1 MNNSK
6 AKLDPQSLP
15 IGNAAGFVQY
25 FRSDVVSGLLVFLI
39 ALPLCLG
46 ISLASG
52 FPPLAGIFTAIIG
65 SVVATLLSNSEM
77 TIKGPAAGMIVIVL
91 GCIQDFGGD
100 GMNGGWM
107 DADQTAYRAA
117 LAVGVVAAILQLGFA
132 FFRGGILGEFFPSS
146 AVHGLLAAI
155 GVIIVLK
162 QLPVTLGVSAKGDPL
177 ELLQQI
183 PQFILTANPM
193 IASIG
198 LVSLLIMFLWPIAG
212 SKVKFLRFI
221 PSPMIVLLV
230 SIPMGMAGN
239 LLQEHSYV
247 LAGHEYPLGEQF
259 LVQMPSRIFGMFDEI
274 TLPDFNALTQIK
286 AWWWVFLFFAIGSL
300 ESVLSTKAVELLDPY
315 RRKTN
320 MDRDMAAVGC
330 GNLLAALVGGLPMI
344 SEIVRSRANIDNG
357 AKTKYSNFWHGMF
370 LLLCVGLIP
379 TILHRIPLAALAA
392 KLVYTGY
399 RLAHP
404 REFINVYRIGR
415 EQLVIFVATLVSVL
429 LTDLLIGILIGIG
442 IKMLFH
448 VMNGVPLK
456 SLFRPYLEIEQSN
469 GNHCTIRAHESA
481 VFSNWIPFRRQIEDL
496 GLVQRQNITLDLSNT
511 KLVDHSVMEKLHEM
525 QETFSDEGLDFK
537 IIGLESHSTA
547 GKHEM
552 AARLGGLVRMRR
564 LTVLADT
571 STADRLDAI
580 CATFEVDSYSSMEC
594 RGRNQIARIDTSL
607 FRTMDNYVRIE
618 VVGSSSVCES
628 IVTQIRNECTA
639 SDMITVYT
647 EIIHVMRRPHL
658 AYVSKL
664 IGTI

>member
-1 MNNSK
+1 MNTKNTK
-6 AKLDPQSLP
+6 NTPQDIP
-15 IGNAAGFVQY
+15 VGNVAGFVNY
-25 FRSDVVSGLLVFLI
+25 FRSDILSGLLVFLI

-65 SVVATLLSNSEM
+65 SVVATLMSNSEM

-91 GCIQDFGGD
+91 GCVQDFGGD
-100 GMNGGWM
+100 GMNGGWA
-107 DADQTAYRAA
+107 DADMSAYRAA
-117 LAVGVVAAILQLGFA
+117 LAVGVAAAALQIGFA
-132 FFRGGILGEFFPSS
+132 FFRGGILGEFFPSA

-162 QLPVTLGVSAKGDPL
+162 QFPVTLGVSAKGDPL
-177 ELLQQI
+177 ELLREI
-183 PQFILTANPM
+183 PHFIASANPM
-193 IASIG
+193 IAAIG
-198 LVSLLIMFLWPIAG
+198 LVSLSIMFLWPMAG
-212 SKVKFLRFI
+212 RQIKFLRLI

-230 SIPMGMAGN
+230 AIPMGMAGN

-274 TLPDFNALTQIK
+274 TYPDFAALAQLK

-300 ESVLSTKAVELLDPY
+300 ESILSAKAVELLDPY

-357 AKTKYSNFWHGMF
+357 AKTRFSNLWHGMF

-392 KLVYTGY
+392 MLVYTGY

-415 EQLVIFVATLVSVL
+415 EQLLIFVTTLIAVL
-429 LTDLLIGILIGIG
+429 TTDLLVGILIGIG
-442 IKMLFH
+442 AKIFLH

-456 SLFRPYLEIEQSN
+456 SLFRTYLQIEQGEGDS
-469 GNHCTIRAHESA
+469 CTIRAHESA
-481 VFSNWIPFRRQIEDL
+481 VFSNWIPFRRQIEDI
-496 GLVQRQNITLDLSNT
+496 GLVQRQNITLDLSDT

-525 QETFSDEGLDFK
+525 QETFTDEGLELK
-537 IIGLESHSTA
+537 IIGLESHSAT
-547 GKHEM
+547 GNHEM

-564 LTVLADT
+564 LTVLAE
-571 STADRLDAI
+571 SSLADRIERICDA
-580 CATFEVDSYSSMEC
+580 FEVDSYSMQDC
-594 RGRNQIARIDTSL
+594 RGRKQIAGTPSSSNHK
-607 FRTMDNYVRIE
+607 MDQYVRVE
-618 VVGSSSVCES
+618 VVGNSSTCES
-628 IVTQIRNECTA
+628 IVMQIRNECSA
-639 SDMITVYT
+639 SDSITVYT
-647 EIIHVMRRPHL
+647 EAIHLMRRPQG
-658 AYVSKL
+658 AYA
-664 IGTI
+664 